1 MSRKYILLFLFPFLL
16 APLTAKSTVDCKVV
30 TGTVTQC
37 NPYSF
42 KFLRAKKVK
51 YDKNRQKLIVD
62 KTLPLPPKSDTIRI
76 RQYRKSKRLF
86 PRRRDRFSK
95 RSSDRK
101 NGKNI

>member
-16 APLTAKSTVDCKVV
+16 EPLTAKSAVDCKAV

-62 KTLPLPPKSDTIRI
+62 KTLPLPPKSYNKSYFCCRYDRRI
-76 RQYRKSKRLF
+76 CKN
-86 PRRRDRFSK
+86 RRAYQ
-95 RSSDRK
+95 
-101 NGKNI
+101 I